1 MIGLELTSF
10 FCSKELDS
18 ELLEDKST
26 ILGVVCA
33 DDEGNCLEVNG
44 RISPLTANLAAS
56 LAQIAA
62 ELEPGNLEQPVIVLD
77 KTDKT
82 QLIIKKEE
90 SATIAISKQQSSKK
104 L

>member
-1 MIGLELTSF
+1 M
-10 FCSKELDS
+10 DS
-18 ELLEDKST
+18 ELLEEKST

-44 RISPLTANLAAS
+44 EISPSTANLAVNLS
-56 LAQIAA
+56 QIAA

-82 QLIIKKEE
+82 QLIIKQEE
-90 SATIAISKQQSSKK
+90 SATIAISKRQTSKK